1 MGQIV
6 KGICVLLFRD
16 ALGESKISL
25 DYLPIVILIFFV
37 YYNILITC
45 RIFLGFQ
52 FLVRN
57 EEKNGIPH
65 EETRKFRGIF
75 LL

>member
-1 MGQIV
+1 MV
-6 KGICVLLFRD
+6 HEGIKDHQCKICDKKF
-16 ALGESKISL
+16 GESVHLKKH
-25 DYLPIVILIFFV
+25 VKT
-37 YYNILITC
+37 TC